1 MLYPT
6 VAGDAVPVYIKS
18 LRSQVMLYPTVADN
32 AVPVSISLKYAL
44 KKFTKSM
51 AHCTL
56 PLLVD

>member
-32 AVPVSISLKYAL
+32 AVPVSKLIE
-44 KKFTKSM
+44 
-51 AHCTL
+51 CR
-56 PLLVD
+56 